1 MAVMNEET
9 DAFDVADQHAEEVDL
24 VRHLILATHDDVVA
38 ELIAGDTVGELMSS
52 IEPARTAHRNV
63 IARLAPSAPPSVP
76 AGAADAVTDPASLPS
91 HELIRRGLR
100 ATRR

>member
-1 MAVMNEET
+1 MNEEAELL
-9 DAFDVADQHAEEVDL
+9 DDHDAEELDL

-38 ELIAGDTVGELMSS
+38 ELIAGGTIGELMSS

-63 IARLAPSAPPSVP
+63 VARLASPEPAPPPVP